1 MEREPL
7 NPADFVIEDLIKRR
21 ATATWTF
28 EYNCHLHRLFP
39 WAGVAETKK
48 PTTELGMIW
57 VKVDPQTSIDGHA
70 HNEEE
75 AFVIVS
81 GSAELVLEGQH
92 TVLSLGDTAY
102 IPRNWH
108 HEMRNNATE
117 DLVYLDLF
125 WGLDQETTE
134 K

>member
-1 MEREPL
+1 MGSELLTPL
-7 NPADFVIEDLIKRR
+7 DFDIEDLVKRK
-21 ATATWTF
+21 ASASWTF

-39 WAGVAETKK
+39 WAEVADTKK

-57 VKVDPQTSIDGHA
+57 VKVDPQTSIDGHT

-81 GSAELVLEGQH
+81 GEAELVLEGQR

-108 HEMRNNATE
+108 HEMQNNSTE
-117 DLVYLDLF
+117 ELVYLDLF
-125 WGLDQETTE
+125 WGLDQKTAE